1 MNMNLE
7 ILHLAHAAASYAD
20 KRQVVVS
27 QNVANADTPGY
38 KARDLRP
45 FAETY
50 TQSAENLPLKT
61 SRPQHFASG
70 FFSDAMVARVITGD
84 EAAPN
89 GNTVSL
95 EQEMIKAANLR
106 NQYDM
111 ALGIYRKSIDIL
123 RLSLG
128 K

>member
-7 ILHLAHAAASYAD
+7 ILDLAQGMASYAS
-20 KRQVVVS
+20 KRQMVIS
-27 QNVANADTPGY
+27 ENIANADTPGY

-45 FAETY
+45 FSESYA
-50 TQSAENLPLKT
+50 QDFRLKT
-61 SRPQHFASG
+61 SRPQHFAAG
-70 FFSDAMVARVITGD
+70 FPSTALTAIAETNA

-95 EQEMIKAANLR
+95 EQEMTKAAELR

-111 ALGIYRKSIDIL
+111 ALGIYRKSLDIL